1 MLICKSTKLPSLAL
15 ENSQPQFSIQSNSR
29 ENNILAIWMPFQ
41 KGEKNHLALAGWL
54 RNRHAAINAAT
65 KPRPHLRGEL
75 ACRWNNAMLIQTPKS
90 VTIHPLASECKFPVP
105 VCSIQSKLSVENYTT
120 MNKAHQSLQNDH
132 CTILFDFGPAQHHET
147 RAWFTFR
154 TSQVSSSW
162 TRGGRF
168 VGCQWPAGPRHMQ
181 KKCSETQQ
189 WKAKQT
195 HIVSNRPLPLHCVGS
210 FKFDTP
216 WHPANARTKHVQSLA
231 RGYELGAKPAVQY
244 YVTASKFDKHPLFH
258 RLFKSGQDALEFY
271 IFFQTHSLANKGFT
285 SSELGLCERWRC
297 VFLFGCAKPLSL
309 AKTNLECWTQVC
321 SYSMPHNS
329 LLSGRNELNIRL

>member
-1 MLICKSTKLPSLAL
+1 MTSGDIQPQNGSKWHVGSSTSKAIHTTPGRNKVVRDCTTPNDPKCTGLHAYVRNHCGCMLICKSTKLPSLAL

-41 KGEKNHLALAGWL
+41 KGKKNHLALAGWL

-147 RAWFTFR
+147 RACFTFR

-168 VGCQWPAGPRHMQ
+168 VGCQWPDTCKKNVRKRNNGKLSKRTLYPTGHSHYIVWGPSNLTHPGI
-181 KKCSETQQ
+181 QQ
-189 WKAKQT
+189 MPAQN
-195 HIVSNRPLPLHCVGS
+195 ISNLS
-210 FKFDTP
+210 
-216 WHPANARTKHVQSLA
+216 HVA
-231 RGYELGAKPAVQY
+231 
-244 YVTASKFDKHPLFH
+244 
-258 RLFKSGQDALEFY
+258 
-271 IFFQTHSLANKGFT
+271 
-285 SSELGLCERWRC
+285 
-297 VFLFGCAKPLSL
+297 
-309 AKTNLECWTQVC
+309 TN
-321 SYSMPHNS
+321 
-329 LLSGRNELNIRL
+329 